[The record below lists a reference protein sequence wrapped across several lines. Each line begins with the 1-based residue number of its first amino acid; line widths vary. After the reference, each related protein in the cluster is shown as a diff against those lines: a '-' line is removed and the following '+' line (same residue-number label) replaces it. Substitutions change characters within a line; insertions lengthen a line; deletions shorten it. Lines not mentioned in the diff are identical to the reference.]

1 MDRLRYRTA
10 ETLPKSTCAMRKCEI
25 HLPLNYRDGRPIEQ
39 EKIDRVREELLAE
52 FDSFAEPYRRTS
64 RYDGQQCVEIAKFE
78 IITTDDK
85 LAKKRL
91 KELKERLRE
100 CFPQVDI
107 LMTSQVV
114 QAI

>member
-1 MDRLRYRTA
+1 
-10 ETLPKSTCAMRKCEI
+10 MRKCEI
-25 HLPLNYRDGRPIEQ
+25 HLPLNYCDGRPIEQ

-52 FDSFAEPYRRTS
+52 FGSFAEPYRRTW
-64 RYDGQQCVEIAKFE
+64 RYDRRQCVEIARFE

-85 LAKKRL
+85 LATKRL
-91 KELKERLRE
+91 KELNERLRE

-114 QAI
+114 QVV

>member
-1 MDRLRYRTA
+1 
-10 ETLPKSTCAMRKCEI
+10 MRKCEI

-39 EKIDRVREELLAE
+39 EKIDRVREELLTE
-52 FDSFAEPYRRTS
+52 FDSFAEPYRQTW
-64 RYDGQQCVEIAKFE
+64 RYDGRQCVEIAKFE

-91 KELKERLRE
+91 KELKERLKE
-100 CFPQVDI
+100 CLPQVDI